1 MLPPCAPSRQQTAG
15 PAKFSR
21 VLACTTM
28 QARIASPCRERLR
41 EDSKV
46 EALKKLAQKIQ
57 KTRPDEGAGLQ
68 ALMDTVQTQDS

>member
-1 MLPPCAPSRQQTAG
+1 
-15 PAKFSR
+15 
-21 VLACTTM
+21 M

-57 KTRPDEGAGLQ
+57 KTRPDEGAGMQ
-68 ALMDTVQTQDS
+68 ALMDTVQGQDS